1 MCKTCKHT
9 AVSAF
14 DFGALIISPAWK
26 GREADYLMMTFSS
39 IKASVRVEKI
49 FTSEMITRSFYK
61 EIVLIKK
68 CDLLQ
73 AQRISDASGRY
84 VDAIG

>member
-1 MCKTCKHT
+1 
-9 AVSAF
+9 
-14 DFGALIISPAWK
+14 
-26 GREADYLMMTFSS
+26 MMTFSS